1 MRFVLIALV
10 CAATCALRAGVAVD
24 AQTDVPRRI
33 CTNEM
38 TLAWDWSWDWIPVN
52 AQAATIVAKM
62 QGGGVVFSNT
72 VARPATSVTWRVF
85 ETPSAIL
92 DAAYDVTL
100 SFPLAEKLT
109 ASRTFSCELRAAS
122 FAPHVR
128 ACETNS
134 PAWRRFELPTA
145 FAYNANWFPEAT
157 NIITYIQWKNLDD
170 PSVPLIRPPS
180 EYIYIS
186 LGKAQGFLPVPKD
199 YLPRATYLAS
209 IHEMSTRLAQ
219 CEISNVTGVMIIF
232 R

>member
-1 MRFVLIALV
+1 MRLVLIALA
-10 CAATCALRAGVAVD
+10 CAATCALRAGIAVD
-24 AQTDVPRRI
+24 AQTDAPRRI

-52 AQAATIVAKM
+52 AQAATVVAKM

-134 PAWRRFELPTA
+134 PAWRKFELPTVFPFSA
-145 FAYNANWFPEAT
+145 DWFHGVSY
-157 NIITYIQWKNLDD
+157 ITYIQWKNLEDNTTYG
-170 PSVPLIRPPS
+170 PPPNGS
-180 EYIYIS
+180 
-186 LGKAQGFLPVPKD
+186 GFQKTKGFLVVPD
-199 YLPRATYLAS
+199 GYLPKAVYLAS
-209 IHEMSTRLAQ
+209 IHQLNTRLAQ
-219 CEISNVTGVMIIF
+219 CEISNVTGMLIIF